1 MEAFIKFGTGA
12 LALAALLVGV
22 VALNSA
28 VPTQVVDN
36 QQVDNEPKAGSI
48 TGPDSYLDYYNLNGV
63 VLYPRVAVLTP
74 ATTTPCVI
82 KSPSATT
89 TIDRAIFNVVTATS
103 SAATLTFA
111 TSTLQNATS
120 SLIATFSLS
129 AGKTGTINWAPGSN
143 NALVAPNTYV
153 AFGAA
158 GVSQGGYT
166 FGGTCSV
173 LFMGVSSGN

>member
-36 QQVDNEPKAGSI
+36 EPKAGAI
-48 TGPDSYLDYYNLNGV
+48 TGPDSYNDYYNFNGQV
-63 VLYPRVAVLTP
+63 YYPRVVALSR
-74 ATTTPCVI
+74 ATTTPCVV

-89 TIDRAIFNVVTATS
+89 TILRIAFNVTTPTS
-103 SAATLTFA
+103 SAATLTIA
-111 TSTLQNATS
+111 TSTLSSATT
-120 SLIATFSLS
+120 SLIAVLSLA
-129 AGKTGTINWAPGSN
+129 AGAQGTPHWDPGNN

-153 AFGAA
+153 TIGAS

-166 FGGTCSV
+166 FGGSCSV
-173 LFMGVSSGN
+173 MFAGVGKNI